1 MRVSDDQLI
10 EIQGYLMSE
19 GVTQVS
25 LQEDL
30 VDHYSCVIEELM
42 SEGKAF
48 QSAFSEA
55 KNRIAPEGAQE
66 LQEDLNYLLT
76 IKKKLM
82 LRKLVFVFGFFG
94 MLEIMLALALSVAGF
109 IETDLAGLLVMAGIL
124 TLSVSVLPF
133 WFFQLYKR
141 SANRVQGA

>member
-1 MRVSDDQLI
+1 MMISDEQLI
-10 EIQGYLMSE
+10 QIQGYLMSE
-19 GVTQVS
+19 GVTDVS

-42 SEGKAF
+42 AGGKVF
-48 QSAFSEA
+48 QSAFEEA
-55 KNRIAPEGAQE
+55 KCRIAPEGAQE

-94 MLEIMLALALSVAGF
+94 ALEIMLALALSVASI
-109 IETDLAGLLVMAGIL
+109 IEADLAGLLAMAGIL
-124 TLSVSVLPF
+124 TLSVSVLPY

-141 SANRVQGA
+141 SADQLQQA